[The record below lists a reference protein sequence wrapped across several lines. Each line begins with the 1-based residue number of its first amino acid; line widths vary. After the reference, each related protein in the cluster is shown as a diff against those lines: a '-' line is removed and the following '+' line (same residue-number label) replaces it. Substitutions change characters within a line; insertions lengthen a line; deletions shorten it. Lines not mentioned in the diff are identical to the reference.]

1 VSLPTPNNKPQSGD
15 TFKRFNKQNNITKV
29 TTKMTHREDAIHYLE
44 KAKESL
50 ALAEE
55 PQKR

>member
-1 VSLPTPNNKPQSGD
+1 
-15 TFKRFNKQNNITKV
+15 
-29 TTKMTHREDAIHYLE
+29 MTHREDAIHHLE

-55 PQKR
+55 PQKSGEVSNIKRDLEIDER